1 MSMYTFAQFEE
12 AAKKAGLYGR
22 MNEADIKLAQKNPD
36 AGMSILSGIQEYQK
50 ATTPEQRALIH
61 EQVEGVRKNYGGYS
75 GGKDGSAFSILN
87 TPSSFTPNA
96 TPDRNYSAVAGNAYN
111 KLTGYGDYQG
121 SKWQGNIDSIGNK
134 IAGYEDYSFNPET
147 SELSKALRKQYARE
161 IGRATEDTMAS
172 AAALTGGLPSSYAA
186 TAGAQAGDYYASQYV
201 DKLQDV
207 ANLEHAIY
215 QANFSKEM
223 NKLAAMQNLEETE
236 YQRYLDQYDR
246 LLSEYEA
253 GLNLDAQNERVYQN
267 DVSQNNYENEFAY
280 GQLIDQN
287 KYNETERDN
296 MMSDAL
302 NAAEYG
308 DYSFLNQLGI
318 DTSAYEKSTADAAAL
333 DRAIALAELGDYSA
347 LKALG
352 VDTTRL
358 EAADREAAT
367 GSDSKISLSDAKWLY
382 DNLGDDTLLRRYYAQ
397 NGLPYPG
404 GGSDSGDI
412 PTVPYVGEEFRQLIS
427 ANTEAAYRAD
437 PKYSAAMVIKDLNT
451 MWVEG
456 ADKKTLQSAINDA
469 KGIVDDETLK
479 NLAERYGVK
488 LDTATTKNSSKNPRA
503 R

>member
-1 MSMYTFAQFEE
+1 
-12 AAKKAGLYGR
+12 
-22 MNEADIKLAQKNPD
+22 
-36 AGMSILSGIQEYQK
+36 
-50 ATTPEQRALIH
+50 
-61 EQVEGVRKNYGGYS
+61 
-75 GGKDGSAFSILN
+75 
-87 TPSSFTPNA
+87 
-96 TPDRNYSAVAGNAYN
+96 
-111 KLTGYGDYQG
+111 
-121 SKWQGNIDSIGNK
+121 
-134 IAGYEDYSFNPET
+134 
-147 SELSKALRKQYARE
+147 
-161 IGRATEDTMAS
+161 MAS